1 MPEPVLAITHIHG
14 IAGRRQPS
22 RGGAL
27 MRDTE
32 QATAAE
38 DGCRVYRFTATL
50 DDPDE
55 YVHVQEW
62 ASEETW
68 KAHQRSPAFNDYQ
81 RSLFDLLA
89 RPSEMAIHRGAQTT
103 RPAPSGPP
111 DPRSLD

>member
-14 IAGRRQPS
+14 IAGRRDEL
-22 RGGAL
+22 RAL

-32 QATAAE
+32 TATAAE
-38 DGCRVYRFTATL
+38 EGCRLYRFTVTL

-68 KAHQRSPAFNDYQ
+68 KAHQRSPAFSDYQ

-89 RPSEMAIHRGAQTT
+89 RPSEMTIHRGAQTT